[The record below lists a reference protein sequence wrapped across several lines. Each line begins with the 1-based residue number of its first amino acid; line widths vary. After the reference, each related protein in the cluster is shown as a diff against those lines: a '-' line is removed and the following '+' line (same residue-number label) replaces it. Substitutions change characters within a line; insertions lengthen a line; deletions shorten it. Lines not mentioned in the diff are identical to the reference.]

1 MNNPPEHGSGGIPKV
16 DARAAGAGFGGGTLL
31 AVLASNLSD
40 AHPWKSWLV
49 ILAPS
54 VSVTISTI
62 WTLVARR
69 IRLHQLENDATMAI
83 QRSKD
88 TLRQRLRD
96 KNLTDEQRREL
107 MVMLDEL
114 NMLEVHSSYERALVA
129 VRKRDQ
135 ARNE

>member
-1 MNNPPEHGSGGIPKV
+1 M
-16 DARAAGAGFGGGTLL
+16 
-31 AVLASNLSD
+31 
-40 AHPWKSWLV
+40 

-69 IRLHQLENDATMAI
+69 IRLHQLENDAATAI

-96 KNLTDEQRREL
+96 KSLTDEQRREL
-107 MVMLDEL
+107 MTMLDEL
-114 NMLEVHSSYERALVA
+114 NMLEVRSSYERPLVA
-129 VRKRDQ
+129 VRNCDQ